1 MTFIHSMRTGIGAV
15 CLAAAATAAALVAQ
29 TPPGVPPV
37 RVPVEPVRQLA
48 PVLRDLLAKV
58 GKDVTGV
65 QNVETLFPA
74 RPVGATGAKLL
85 CEDALA
91 VDTNGNFIKF
101 RLTLPLPRVERLGYT
116 PRCTVSFTPAA
127 PGDYY
132 VLTYSTASDAVL
144 DFDVHRKVLPDYTWT
159 DATRATRVEVAG
171 GSPLASRRFR
181 YAHVVGPASDRR
193 DRMIV
198 VMSASADPPPGTS
211 QIRDREWYLLSADIL
226 RVMR

>member
-1 MTFIHSMRTGIGAV
+1 MTFTHSMRTWIGAV

-37 RVPVEPVRQLA
+37 RVPAA
-48 PVLRDLLAKV
+48 PAPLPPSALRDLLATV
-58 GKDVTGV
+58 GKNVKGV
-65 QNVETLFPA
+65 QNVETLSPA
-74 RPVGATGAKLL
+74 HPVGATGATLS
-85 CEDALA
+85 CEDALTI
-91 VDTNGNFIKF
+91 DTNGNFIKF
-101 RLTLPLPRVERLGYT
+101 RLTLPSPRVERVGYA
-116 PRCTVSFTPAA
+116 PRCTVAFTPAA

-132 VLTYSTASDAVL
+132 VLTYSTASNAAL
-144 DFDVHRKVLPDYTWT
+144 DFDVHRTVLPAYTWT
-159 DATRATRVEVAG
+159 DATRATRAEVAG

-198 VMSASADPPPGTS
+198 VMSASPDPPPGTS